1 MADNR
6 WKIEAPELAGT
17 VMMSTVAVLLAVIVT
32 AWAFAA

>member
-6 WKIEAPELAGT
+6 WKIGAFELAGT

-32 AWAFAA
+32 TWTFGP